1 MVYDAQVSY
10 KYVYSLLTA
19 MQVTLG
25 GDIGPRNSYQIIMA
39 TVGVFL
45 GSIINGNIFGELS
58 VIMQGMDSD
67 EKEFQSKMAS
77 MSTAMI
83 NLELPKDLQLQV
95 RKYLQRN
102 QPSQLSQ
109 NMMQDFLLFLSPSI
123 RYKVLVLLYDHVLSG
138 VHFLKQ
144 HQSAVE
150 YLVQRIDVVFVEP
163 ETSFIKQFDN
173 DNFHIYFTGAGV
185 CNIWRHFDSRHKKL
199 LDKLLEGKMIN
210 EVAAAM
216 ETAPEFS
223 VESVSYCTIGKIDYK
238 TYCEMMT

>member
-1 MVYDAQVSY
+1 MVYDAQISY
-10 KYVYSLLTA
+10 KYFYSLLTA

-95 RKYLQRN
+95 RKYL
-102 QPSQLSQ
+102 
-109 NMMQDFLLFLSPSI
+109 
-123 RYKVLVLLYDHVLSG
+123 
-138 VHFLKQ
+138 
-144 HQSAVE
+144 
-150 YLVQRIDVVFVEP
+150 
-163 ETSFIKQFDN
+163 
-173 DNFHIYFTGAGV
+173 
-185 CNIWRHFDSRHKKL
+185 
-199 LDKLLEGKMIN
+199 
-210 EVAAAM
+210 
-216 ETAPEFS
+216 
-223 VESVSYCTIGKIDYK
+223 
-238 TYCEMMT
+238 